1 MKKNRLIIKNIGAI
15 KEVDINLNKINVF
28 IGEQGSG
35 KSTIAKII
43 SYLSWVSKKIA
54 LAYDFE
60 GFTKEDVF
68 YDKLVSFHKL
78 EGYFRDDSYI
88 EYENP
93 VMKLS
98 YLHSEKSPKIK
109 IIDIKK
115 YKGVKISYIPAERNI
130 VASIPNWFDVKL
142 PDNNIRSF
150 MSDWEVARKKKN
162 AKEPMT
168 IGSEIKYYYEDS
180 GKRDIVKINE
190 DVALDMTNVASGY
203 QSLIPMYVVF
213 DDVARNIYEDDKDSV
228 EQINKKKEAKNKI
241 LIHYLTKS
249 FDEPFEKIVSRI
261 NKEIDNIK
269 EIKEY
274 TNDNTKF
281 KYINALKKATDLS
294 EKILK
299 VQSSQIIIE
308 EPEQNLYPNTQKK
321 VIYEFLKIIKNS
333 KKEISLTLTTHS
345 PYVLYAL
352 NNCILGGN
360 VKDKYKGEKLPSQAA
375 WIDPDSVS
383 VWQINKG
390 EVSCI
395 QNEES
400 HTIGK
405 QYFNDIMNEIMDEYQ
420 EILKAL

>member
-190 DVALDMTNVASGY
+190 DLALDMTNVASGY
-203 QSLIPMYVVF
+203 QSLIPMYVIF
-213 DDVARNIYEDDKDSV
+213 DYVAKSIYEDDKDSV
-228 EQINKKKEAKNKI
+228 DQINKKKEAESKI

-249 FDEPFEKIVSRI
+249 FDEPIVKILSRI
-261 NKEIDNIK
+261 NKEINTIK
-269 EIKEY
+269 EIKKD
-274 TNDNTKF
+274 TKGNTKS
-281 KYINALKKATDLS
+281 KYLDAFNIAAALS
-294 EKILK
+294 EQIFE

-333 KKEISLTLTTHS
+333 KKEIFLTITTHS

-360 VKDKYKGEKLPSQAA
+360 VKDKYKGENLPSQES

-395 QNEES
+395 QNKES

-420 EILKAL
+420 KILKDL

>member
-1 MKKNRLIIKNIGAI
+1 MEKSRLIIRNIGAI
-15 KEVDINLNKINVF
+15 KDVEINLNKINVF

-43 SYLSWVSKKIA
+43 SYLSWVGKEIA
-54 LAYDFE
+54 LDYDSEYFL
-60 GFTKEDVF
+60 KENVF
-68 YDKLVSFHKL
+68 YDNFVSFHKM
-78 EGYFRDDSYI
+78 EGYFMDNSYI

-98 YLHSEKSPKIK
+98 YLHSEKIPKIQ

-162 AKEPMT
+162 AKEPMK

-213 DDVARNIYEDDKDSV
+213 DYVAKSVYEDEKDSV
-228 EQINKKKEAKNKI
+228 EQINKKKEAQNKI
-241 LIHYLTKS
+241 LMHYLTKS

-261 NKEIDNIK
+261 NKEFKNIK
-269 EIKEY
+269 DIKED
-274 TNDNTKF
+274 TKDNTKS
-281 KYINALKKATDLS
+281 KYIDALNTAAVLS
-294 EKILK
+294 KQILK
-299 VQSSQIIIE
+299 VQSSQLIIE

-333 KKEISLTLTTHS
+333 KKEISLTITTHS

-360 VKDKYKGEKLPSQAA
+360 VKDKYKGENLPSQES

-395 QNEES
+395 QNKEF

-420 EILKAL
+420 KILKDL